1 MNCPKCGKPME
12 EGVLSSASPVFWSI
26 QVTGLPLPTQ
36 KGDVLLGKALGLLRP
51 KACLCRACRKVV
63 VHYCTAAR
71 GRAQRAPTK
80 RYNKLRSNKQ

>member
-12 EGVLSSASPVFWSI
+12 EGVLSSASPVFWST

-51 KACLCRACRKVV
+51 KACLCRTCRKVV
-63 VHYCTAAR
+63 VDY
-71 GRAQRAPTK
+71 
-80 RYNKLRSNKQ
+80 